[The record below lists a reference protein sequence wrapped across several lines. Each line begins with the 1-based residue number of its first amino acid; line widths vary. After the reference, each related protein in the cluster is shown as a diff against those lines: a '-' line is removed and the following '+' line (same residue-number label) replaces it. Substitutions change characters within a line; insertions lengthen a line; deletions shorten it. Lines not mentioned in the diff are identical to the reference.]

1 MHLLAAKKLTDTTRD
16 LKWAIFCV
24 SFVICLWTPWF
35 SVRVSFTSSRVF
47 FNSRKM
53 LANTMGSSSSILST
67 DWTADARCTWSEA
80 KKSTRQVA
88 WDRMVFYCWSSR
100 LTRDQMV
107 DDCHDDWLCVPNDQC
122 WRIVWMENLND
133 IRKRSSTW
141 VACSSQATATYRR
154 VTDLEK
160 TNGGWM
166 CFYVDT
172 EQLKRETRVSL
183 NWRSPMNHLR
193 VEYVIAGAC
202 IVCPTRSDSSSL
214 ASSMPSSSSFPS
226 MNGGR
231 DAFSTKET
239 ERCYLLL
246 NHSLCSIPPDRSL
259 WFLVIS
265 DNWSFGVYIHW
276 RRSVV
281 YLIWSPSLVCHCS
294 VSEDHRFPFASRS
307 SAG

>member
-1 MHLLAAKKLTDTTRD
+1 MRLLAAKKLTDTTSD

-24 SFVICLWTPWF
+24 SFAICLWTPWF

-67 DWTADARCTWSEA
+67 EWTAGAWCTWSEA
-80 KKSTRQVA
+80 KKSTRQVV
-88 WDRMVFYCWSSR
+88 WDRMVFYCWSLR
-100 LTRDQMV
+100 LTRDRLV
-107 DDCHDDWLCVPNDQC
+107 DDCHDDWLYVPNDQC
-122 WRIVWMENLND
+122 WRIVCMENLND

-141 VACSSQATATYRR
+141 VAYSLQATATYWR

-160 TNGGWM
+160 TNGEWM
-166 CFYVDT
+166 CFCVDT
-172 EQLKRETRVSL
+172 EQLQRETRISL
-183 NWRSPMNHLR
+183 NWSSPMNHLR

-231 DAFSTKET
+231 GAFSKKESVK
-239 ERCYLLL
+239 CYLLL
-246 NHSLCSIPPDRSL
+246 NDSLCSIPLDRSL
-259 WFLVIS
+259 WFLVIN
-265 DNWSFGVYIHW
+265 DN
-276 RRSVV
+276 
-281 YLIWSPSLVCHCS
+281 
-294 VSEDHRFPFASRS
+294 
-307 SAG
+307 